1 MFITIIEARQCSFS
15 LITWPWLKKLLAFY
29 LIFFQPAIIIT
40 VCLKSILK
48 QGYYE
53 NLIKQKLVY
62 NAKLFYSGLIIIISS
77 SGYKRKISNQSK
89 KDAISNIPQRKK
101 KVSNLLQNNE
111 MFWLME

>member
-1 MFITIIEARQCSFS
+1 MFLFFDYLTMI
-15 LITWPWLKKLLAFY
+15 KKVVGILFN
-29 LIFFQPAIIIT
+29 FFQPAIIIT

-62 NAKLFYSGLIIIISS
+62 NAKLFYSGRIIIISS

-101 KVSNLLQNNE
+101 KESNLLQNNE